1 MFSLLNSK
9 KIRSW
14 CLFDFGISSYPT
26 LILTFFYGAFY
37 AKTIS
42 TDPNMGT
49 SLWGFALSTA
59 SIVCFLLLSFIL
71 IVSRNYFRKIKTSFF
86 RFFFYLMIF
95 FTMGLFFLIKDQ
107 INSFHLFLS

>member
-42 TDPNMGT
+42 SNSNVGT
-49 SLWGFALSTA
+49 SLWGFALSAA
-59 SIVCFLLLSFIL
+59 SILCFLWYVIRVLLSVL
-71 IVSRNYFRKIKTSFF
+71 
-86 RFFFYLMIF
+86 YLQCNDS
-95 FTMGLFFLIKDQ
+95 THYTTETQTQ
-107 INSFHLFLS
+107 INQSVNARQKKHGRIHY

>member
-42 TDPNMGT
+42 SDPNVEQVFGG
-49 SLWGFALSTA
+49 LLSAA
-59 SIVCFLLLSFIL
+59 SILCFLLLSFIL
-71 IVSRNYFRKIKTSFF
+71 ISGRNFFRNIKIGFLSFF
-86 RFFFYLMIF
+86 LFNDFFYSW
-95 FTMGLFFLIKDQ
+95 TVLF
-107 INSFHLFLS
+107 